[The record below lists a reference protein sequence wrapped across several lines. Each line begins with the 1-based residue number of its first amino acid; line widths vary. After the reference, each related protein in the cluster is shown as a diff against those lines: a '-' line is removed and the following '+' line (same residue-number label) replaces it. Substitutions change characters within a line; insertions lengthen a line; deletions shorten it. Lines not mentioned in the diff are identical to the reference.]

1 MLMQTTRPKY
11 LTSPFPQ
18 VRNIV
23 LSDIFR
29 ARTVLQPRGTPPAAS
44 QAENPSKSGKKVII
58 VDRLDDLTIITLA
71 IRI

>member
-29 ARTVLQPRGTPPAAS
+29 ARTVLQP